1 VKYKKIDLDRKQ
13 VLRHPTKPISVDPDK
28 TISELVADMG
38 LTGFQGRKLGE
49 AADVWTAMLKKREL
63 VIWMGLS
70 GAMVPA
76 AMRQIITYLIRRR
89 MIDILVTTG
98 ATLYHDAYETI
109 GGRHFLGT
117 DRIDDVMLRRN
128 RIDRVYDVYADEKK
142 FYQLDVMIEKDF
154 SNRLQPGRPYS
165 SREVMREFG
174 RWVSEKARDRDGI
187 CRAAYECDVPVFVP
201 AMCDSGLGF
210 SLMFANRRR
219 KRHIIV
225 DHMHD
230 VDESSKITE
239 KSRHTAVIVV
249 GGGVPRNFI
258 QQTAVIASYQTRHD
272 HTHAFAIQFT
282 TDVPQWGGLSGSTF
296 EEAQSWGKYNPH
308 AQMVQCFVDATIA
321 LPIVTHAISQRFKR
335 LRRRIPRFNWSNLNG
350 SVNLSFQPTRL

>member
-1 VKYKKIDLDRKQ
+1 LDRSN
-13 VLRHPTKPISVDPDK
+13 VLRHPTKPIAVDPDK
-28 TISELVADMG
+28 TISELVAEMG

-49 AADVWTAMLKKREL
+49 AADVWTAMLKKREI
-63 VIWMGLS
+63 VVWMGLA

-76 AMRQIITYLIRRR
+76 GMRQIITYLIRRR
-89 MIDILVTTG
+89 MIDVLVTTG

-117 DRIDDVMLRRN
+117 DQIDNVMLRRH
-128 RIDRVYDVYADEKK
+128 RIDRIYDVYADERK

-154 SNRLQPGRPYS
+154 ASRLQAGRPYS
-165 SREVMREFG
+165 SREVLHEFG
-174 RWVSEKARDRDGI
+174 KWVSEKARDRDGI
-187 CRAAYECDVPVFVP
+187 CVAAYKSGVPVFVP
-201 AMCDSGLGF
+201 AFCDSGLGF

-219 KRHIIV
+219 KRPIIV
-225 DHMHD
+225 DHMRD

-239 KSRHTAVIVV
+239 KSRNTAVIII
-249 GGGVPRNFI
+249 GGGVPKNFI

-272 HTHAFAIQFT
+272 RTHNFAIQFT

-308 AQMVQCFVDATIA
+308 ARMIQCFVDATVA
-321 LPIVTHAISQRFKR
+321 LPIVTHALSQRFKR
-335 LRRRIPRFNWSNLNG
+335 LRRRIPNFGWNNQNG
-350 SVNLSFQPTRL
+350 SLKLTFESTRL

>member
-1 VKYKKIDLDRKQ
+1 M
-13 VLRHPTKPISVDPDK
+13 S
-28 TISELVADMG
+28 

-49 AADVWTAMLKKREL
+49 AAEVWTTMLKKREM
-63 VIWMGLS
+63 VIWLGLA

-76 AMRQIITYLIRRR
+76 GMRSLVAYLIRRR
-89 MIDILVTTG
+89 MIDVLVTTG

-109 GGRHFLGT
+109 GGKHWQGT
-117 DRIDDVMLRRN
+117 DQIDNVMLRKH

-142 FYQLDVMIEKDF
+142 FYRLDVMIEKDF
-154 SNRLQPGRPYS
+154 SSRLQSGRPYS
-165 SREVMREFG
+165 SREVLYEFG
-174 RWVSEKARDRDGI
+174 KWISEMSHDRDGI
-187 CRAAYECDVPVFVP
+187 CVAAYESGIPVFVP
-201 AMCDSGLGF
+201 SFCDSGMGF

-225 DHMHD
+225 DHMRD

-239 KSRHTAVIVV
+239 KSAHTSVIVV
-249 GGGVPRNFI
+249 GGGVPKNFI

-272 HTHAFAIQFT
+272 RTHDFAIQFT

-308 AQMVQCFVDATIA
+308 AKMIQCFTDATIA
-321 LPIVTHAISQRFKR
+321 LPVVTQALSQRFKR
-335 LRRRIPRFNWSNLNG
+335 FRRNVPRFEWSDHHKDLRIIY
-350 SVNLSFQPTRL
+350 QRTRLPDKL

>member
-1 VKYKKIDLDRKQ
+1 LDRNQ
-13 VLRHPTKPISVDPDK
+13 VLKHPTKPISVDPDK
-28 TISELVADMG
+28 TISELVAEMS

-63 VIWMGLS
+63 VIWMGLA

-76 AMRQIITYLIRRR
+76 GMRQIITSLIRRR
-89 MIDILVTTG
+89 MIDVLVTTG

-117 DRIDDVMLRRN
+117 DQIDNMMLRRE
-128 RIDRVYDVYADEKK
+128 RIDRVYDVYADESK
-142 FYQLDVMIEKDF
+142 FYDLDVMIEKDF
-154 SNRLQPGRPYS
+154 STRLQPGRPYS

-174 RWVSEKARDRDGI
+174 KWVSERARDRDGI
-187 CRAAYECDVPVFVP
+187 CRSAYEAGVPVFVP

-219 KRHIIV
+219 KRHIII
-225 DHMHD
+225 DHMRD
-230 VDESSKITE
+230 VDESSRITE
-239 KSRHTAVIVV
+239 KSRHTAVIIV
-249 GGGVPRNFI
+249 GGGVPKNFI

-272 HTHAFAIQFT
+272 RTHDFAIQFT

-296 EEAQSWGKYNPH
+296 EEAQSWGKYNKH
-308 AQMVQCFVDATIA
+308 SKMAQCFVDATIA
-321 LPIVTHAISQRFKR
+321 MPFVTHALSQRFKR
-335 LRRRIPRFNWSNLNG
+335 LRRRAPKFNWGLQNG
-350 SVNLSFQPTRL
+350 SLSITF

>member
-1 VKYKKIDLDRKQ
+1 LDRNQ
-13 VLRHPTKPISVDPDK
+13 VLRRPTKPISVDPDK
-28 TISELVADMG
+28 TISELVAEMG

-63 VIWMGLS
+63 VIWIGLA

-76 AMRQIITYLIRRR
+76 GMRQIITYLIRRR
-89 MIDILVTTG
+89 MIDVLVTTG

-117 DRIDDVMLRRN
+117 DQIDNVMLRRH

-142 FYQLDVMIEKDF
+142 FYQLDNMIEKDF
-154 SNRLQPGRPYS
+154 SALLQPGKPYS
-165 SREVMREFG
+165 SREVMHEFG
-174 RWVSEKARDRDGI
+174 KWVSEKARDRDGI
-187 CRAAYECDVPVFVP
+187 CRAAYESGVPVFVP

-225 DHMHD
+225 DHMRD

-239 KSRHTAVIVV
+239 KSRHTSVIIV
-249 GGGVPRNFI
+249 GGGVPKNFI

-272 HTHAFAIQFT
+272 RTHSLAIQFT

-296 EEAQSWGKYNPH
+296 EEAQSWGKYHPH
-308 AQMVQCFVDATIA
+308 ARMVQCFTDATIA
-321 LPIVTHAISQRFKR
+321 LPIVAEALSQRFKR
-335 LRRRIPRFNWSNLNG
+335 LRRRVPQFNWNNQNGNLG
-350 SVNLSFQPTRL
+350 MAFQPVRL